1 MQMRKHLRLTAAL
14 TAGCLV
20 LGALPCSALTVSA
33 ADFSANYAEAMQKSL
48 YFYEC
53 QQAGPLPDWNEVEWR
68 ADSTMTD
75 EVTGGWYD
83 AGDHVKFNLPMA
95 YSASMLAWGLYQYP
109 DGLEKTGEMETYV
122 NNLSFVLDYL
132 AACDEGDTA
141 VYQVGNGQMDHTWWG
156 PVELLEYGMKD
167 NGADYTKA
175 RAALRGTSSAVCG
188 EMAAAL
194 AAGAC
199 ALKGRSDKTGDY
211 LKHAENLFRLAD
223 ETRSDD
229 DYNNSDA
236 SGFYRSS
243 HFYDELF
250 YAANWLYI
258 ATGEQSYLDKAT
270 SYIPNLGKELGSDE
284 LKYSWGMCWDDV
296 MQGGM
301 LLYAINTGESQWKD
315 QFTKHLEYW
324 TTGYGGKQITYTPD
338 GLPWLFQWGSLRHAT
353 TTAFL
358 AYVAVDQL
366 YQDDTAKAEKYA
378 KFADKVMNYCFGDNS
393 KNFSY
398 VVGMGE
404 DYPQAWHHRT
414 SSGAW
419 NDKWSNIG
427 QTEGEDAKPHAHILY
442 GALVGGPDQKDGYS
456 DKIGDYQ
463 YTEVAI
469 DYNAGYT
476 AALCAMVDKYGGTSD
491 PDFPPTE
498 TPKWDEFFMKASIN
512 QSASSYTELKVFAMN
527 HSAWPART
535 IKDLSYNYYFDISE
549 LVDAGYSINDV
560 SVKVGYD
567 QHSGDKGKISIS
579 DPIQYDGNIYYVKLS
594 FADGSVVMPTGQS
607 EHRSECQFRISIPD
621 NIQGVWDP
629 TNDYSYAGLEQGG
642 EDAMVA
648 TDHITMYDGDTLIWG
663 VEPDGTKPDVTTP
676 TTTKPSTTTTTETT
690 TTTTATTKATM
701 TTTSDDIIYESE
713 GALLLDDEPEKLTY
727 RVGEDLDLTGLRISL
742 KYYYGKDSCN
752 VIYDKVSPADYPD
765 KFTIDTSEFDS
776 SKPGTYTI
784 RVKASSDLILN
795 YRLSF
800 AEVSFK
806 VTVEDHENT
815 TETSSVTTTTTTT
828 TSSTGVMGDVL
839 YGDVNL
845 DGRVDITDAVLLNKA
860 VAGAVALD
868 DTAKRNA
875 DCDGSNEVGANDA
888 VVLLKFLVHIINSI
902 PSAD

>member
-296 MQGGM
+296 MQGGL
-301 LLYAINTGESQWKD
+301 LLYAINTNDSFYIGRIQ
-315 QFTKHLEYW
+315 KHLDYW
-324 TTGYGGKQITYTPD
+324 TDSVKALDGGAKWLTTWGCLRYATTAGFLASVACDTVLKGTNTTKYQNFYEDQINYCLGDNPDGQSFVVGYG
-338 GLPWLFQWGSLRHAT
+338 
-353 TTAFL
+353 
-358 AYVAVDQL
+358 
-366 YQDDTAKAEKYA
+366 
-378 KFADKVMNYCFGDNS
+378 DKS
-393 KNFSY
+393 
-398 VVGMGE
+398 
-404 DYPQAWHHRT
+404 PQNPHHRT
-414 SSGAW
+414 A
-419 NDKWSNIG
+419 
-427 QTEGEDAKPHAHILY
+427 HASWKNALDTPETNRHILY
-442 GALVGGPDQKDGYS
+442 GALVGGPNEDGSYE
-456 DKIGDYQ
+456 DDRQNYINN
-463 YTEVAI
+463 EVAC
-469 DYNAGYT
+469 DYNAGFT
-476 AALCAMVDKYGGTSD
+476 VLLCKMTDAYGGTPD
-491 PDFPPTE
+491 PDFPEPETRDREFYVETKLTE
-498 TPKWDEFFMKASIN
+498 TSGGVTLSFKL
-512 QSASSYTELKVFAMN
+512 TN
-527 HSAWPART
+527 HSAWPAR
-535 IKDLSYNYYFDISE
+535 IEDNLSYRYYMDLSEVIDGGFQPGDVVMRIDRDQAKMYDDYTPAQVSE
-549 LVDAGYSINDV
+549 LKHYKD
-560 SVKVGYD
+560 
-567 QHSGDKGKISIS
+567 
-579 DPIQYDGNIYYVKLS
+579 NIYYVEVTYP
-594 FADGSVVMPTGQS
+594 DGRVAMPISEGQHQCELMLALIYPNYQTG
-607 EHRSECQFRISIPD
+607 
-621 NIQGVWDP
+621 WDAF
-629 TNDYSYAGLEQGG
+629 NDYSNTDLLKNAGEYVISDCIPVYQNG
-642 EDAMVA
+642 V
-648 TDHITMYDGDTLIWG
+648 LISG
-663 VEPDGTKPDVTTP
+663 REPDGKTPDVTTEP
-676 TTTKPSTTTTTETT
+676 QKPET
-690 TTTTATTKATM
+690 
-701 TTTSDDIIYESE
+701 
-713 GALLLDDEPEKLTY
+713 LP
-727 RVGEDLDLTGLRISL
+727 
-742 KYYYGKDSCN
+742 
-752 VIYDKVSPADYPD
+752 
-765 KFTIDTSEFDS
+765 
-776 SKPGTYTI
+776 
-784 RVKASSDLILN
+784 
-795 YRLSF
+795 
-800 AEVSFK
+800 
-806 VTVEDHENT
+806 
-815 TETSSVTTTTTTT
+815 
-828 TSSTGVMGDVL
+828 
-839 YGDVNL
+839 GDVNADSKVNSADLVLLIQYLLGNKSLSKTGAANADLCADKTVNGL
-845 DGRVDITDAVLLNKA
+845 DAAVLRQNLTGN
-860 VAGAVALD
+860 
-868 DTAKRNA
+868 
-875 DCDGSNEVGANDA
+875 
-888 VVLLKFLVHIINSI
+888 
-902 PSAD
+902 

>member
-1 MQMRKHLRLTAAL
+1 MTIGVKTCHNKRENGFFGMKGYFRRKRNLKSEWEPQHGSAAPLQERKMMQMRKHLRLTAAL

-296 MQGGM
+296 MQGGL
-301 LLYAINTGESQWKD
+301 LLYAINTNDSFYIGRIQ
-315 QFTKHLEYW
+315 KHLDYW
-324 TTGYGGKQITYTPD
+324 TDSVKALDGGAKVAHHL
-338 GLPWLFQWGSLRHAT
+338 GLS
-353 TTAFL
+353 
-358 AYVAVDQL
+358 
-366 YQDDTAKAEKYA
+366 
-378 KFADKVMNYCFGDNS
+378 
-393 KNFSY
+393 
-398 VVGMGE
+398 
-404 DYPQAWHHRT
+404 
-414 SSGAW
+414 
-419 NDKWSNIG
+419 
-427 QTEGEDAKPHAHILY
+427 
-442 GALVGGPDQKDGYS
+442 
-456 DKIGDYQ
+456 
-463 YTEVAI
+463 
-469 DYNAGYT
+469 
-476 AALCAMVDKYGGTSD
+476 ALCHHCRIPGKRGVRHGA
-491 PDFPPTE
+491 E
-498 TPKWDEFFMKASIN
+498 RDE
-512 QSASSYTELKVFAMN
+512 YHKV
-527 HSAWPART
+527 
-535 IKDLSYNYYFDISE
+535 SE
-549 LVDAGYSINDV
+549 L
-560 SVKVGYD
+560 
-567 QHSGDKGKISIS
+567 
-579 DPIQYDGNIYYVKLS
+579 L
-594 FADGSVVMPTGQS
+594 
-607 EHRSECQFRISIPD
+607 
-621 NIQGVWDP
+621 
-629 TNDYSYAGLEQGG
+629 
-642 EDAMVA
+642 
-648 TDHITMYDGDTLIWG
+648 
-663 VEPDGTKPDVTTP
+663 
-676 TTTKPSTTTTTETT
+676 
-690 TTTTATTKATM
+690 
-701 TTTSDDIIYESE
+701 
-713 GALLLDDEPEKLTY
+713 
-727 RVGEDLDLTGLRISL
+727 
-742 KYYYGKDSCN
+742 
-752 VIYDKVSPADYPD
+752 
-765 KFTIDTSEFDS
+765 
-776 SKPGTYTI
+776 
-784 RVKASSDLILN
+784 
-795 YRLSF
+795 
-800 AEVSFK
+800 
-806 VTVEDHENT
+806 
-815 TETSSVTTTTTTT
+815 
-828 TSSTGVMGDVL
+828 
-839 YGDVNL
+839 
-845 DGRVDITDAVLLNKA
+845 
-860 VAGAVALD
+860 
-868 DTAKRNA
+868 
-875 DCDGSNEVGANDA
+875 
-888 VVLLKFLVHIINSI
+888 
-902 PSAD
+902 